1 MSENI
6 NIFLQ
11 SFKNVKQTA
20 PNQYICRCPAHF
32 DKRSSLSISY
42 DPKADTIA
50 LHCHAG
56 CATADI
62 LTEVGKTWADI
73 MPKKE
78 EEEAKPLKR
87 WQINLEAEY
96 RYTDADGNY
105 LYSKLRY
112 EGKRIK
118 YARIVNGELVS
129 SSKGNIPGELYNL
142 PGLKQAISKG
152 KTIYLVEGEKDVGTM
167 RELGLTAVTA
177 GGTGDWKSPFAKHF
191 IGAHDVVIIADNDA
205 PGQELA
211 KKISHDLRDIV
222 YRQHIVTPSAVPH
235 GDVTDWIQDEDGTRE
250 KLFELIAGAEQVDA
264 SWVGAKGRIN
274 PSLLADAVLRYQ
286 HVIVVT
292 NPGTKSDQVLWYRN
306 GVYQVLSDR
315 EVDIEADRF
324 LPNYVSNPSLLRN
337 TTQMI
342 MVRAKR
348 VHYEDINNDEQ
359 YINVRNGLLKIP
371 EFELVEH
378 TPELLSTVQLR
389 CNYDPKAKAPNWER
403 FKHEYCLDEEGNFD
417 EEMYRLDRM
426 KAGIILSSIHGHTA
440 KKAFVQYSS
449 EGNTGKSV
457 DVDTWNDILG
467 PNNVAEVDFK
477 DMATDRWAKG
487 RCWGKRLVAVGDQ
500 GRETIQNSD
509 TFKKLTGGDPVSAEL
524 KGLQH
529 FNYTFGGVILVSCNH
544 LPVFSDDKGNHMAE
558 RLVFLHSRNIIA
570 EDKRDIFLRQ
580 KIKTELD
587 GVFNW
592 AMAGLKDYI
601 SNGYRLCRCKSSELL
616 MDEYRCRYDTF
627 YSFVRECCDFTG
639 NSSDFITKNDLETE
653 YERYCN
659 ANDLTALDKRNIKNV
674 AASHGIVLKRTSTTN
689 VYRGIR
695 FKPEETPVEPQ
706 TILGTGFTP
715 LQEKIPF

>member
-1 MSENI
+1 MAENI
-6 NIFLQ
+6 NAFLTL
-11 SFKNVKQTA
+11 FKNVKQTA
-20 PNQYICRCPAHF
+20 PNQWLCRCPAHF
-32 DKRSSLSISY
+32 DKKSSLSISY
-42 DPKADTIA
+42 DPKEDSIA

-56 CATADI
+56 CATSDI
-62 LTEVGKTWADI
+62 LTEVGKTWADVT
-73 MPKKE
+73 PAKE
-78 EEEAKPLKR
+78 DEPAKPLKR

-96 RYTDADGNY
+96 RYTDAEGNY

-167 RELGLTAVTA
+167 RDLGLTAVTA
-177 GGTGDWKSPFAKHF
+177 GGTGDWKPSFAKHF

-211 KKISHDLRDIV
+211 RKISRDLKDV
-222 YRQHIVTPSAVPH
+222 VFRQKIVTPSAVPH

-264 SWVGAKGRIN
+264 SWVGAKGKIN

-286 HVIVVT
+286 HVLVVA
-292 NPGTKSDQVLWYRN
+292 NPGTRSDQVLWYRN

-324 LPNYVSNPSLLRN
+324 LPNYASNPSLLRN

-389 CNYDPKAKAPNWER
+389 CSYDPKAKAPNWER
-403 FKHEYCLDEEGNFD
+403 FKHDYCLDEEGNFD

-457 DVDTWNDILG
+457 DVDTWNDLLG

-558 RLVFLHSRNIIA
+558 RLVFIHSRNIIA
-570 EDKRDIFLRQ
+570 EEKRDIFLRQ
-580 KIKTELD
+580 KIKAELD

-601 SNGYRLCRCKSSELL
+601 DNGYRLCKCKSSDLL

-639 NSSDFITKNDLETE
+639 NPSDFITKNDLETE

-659 ANDLTALDKRNIKNV
+659 TNGLTALDKRNIKNV

-695 FKPEETPVEPQ
+695 FKPEETSLEPQ
-706 TILGTGFTP
+706 TISGTGFET